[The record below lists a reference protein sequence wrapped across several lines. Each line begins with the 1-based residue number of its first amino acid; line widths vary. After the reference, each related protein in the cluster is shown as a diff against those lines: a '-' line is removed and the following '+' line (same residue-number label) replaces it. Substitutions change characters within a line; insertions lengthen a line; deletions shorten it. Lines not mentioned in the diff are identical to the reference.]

1 MIVRQPI
8 SIGGSGSSY
17 IYGFVDANFKV
28 GMQKDECIRFVANG
42 LLALIFKL
50 DNNLLTWEIIFL
62 LLL

>member
-17 IYGFVDANFKV
+17 IYGYVDANFKV

-42 LLALIFKL
+42 LLTLIFKL
-50 DNNLLTWEIIFL
+50 NLITIC
-62 LLL
+62 